1 VAGVISRYKTGTL
14 TRMDI
19 SKVSLNNQYQV
30 NISGITADLE
40 LYLREFYGLPQQ
52 YSTGK
57 EIGIMCSDATL
68 PTSSFATAEVKD
80 NYQGINQQFAHSRL
94 YIDSDFTFYVDNNYN
109 TLKFFEGWMD
119 YVAGDDNFKPV
130 GRGDNHNYYRRFN
143 YPMGQDGKVGYKS
156 DNLMITKFERS
167 VGISTVTVP
176 SEISY
181 KFINAFPKGMTSM
194 PVQYGTADLLKVN
207 IQFAYDR
214 YIVV

>member
-1 VAGVISRYKTGTL
+1 MAGTISKYKMNAL
-14 TRMDI
+14 TKMDI

-40 LYLREFYGLPQQ
+40 LYLRKFYSLPQQ

-130 GRGDNHNYYRRFN
+130 GRENYNYYRRFN
-143 YPMGQDGKVGYKS
+143 YPMNRDGKVGY
-156 DNLMITKFERS
+156 
-167 VGISTVTVP
+167 
-176 SEISY
+176 
-181 KFINAFPKGMTSM
+181 
-194 PVQYGTADLLKVN
+194 
-207 IQFAYDR
+207 
-214 YIVV
+214 